1 MLPFKVIVAVA
12 LLLGTAAL
20 PRPAQAASFKTRH
33 SFTGGTDGAGPY
45 TAPIFLNGMLYGAT
59 SAGGTG
65 CEACGTIYKLDP
77 ETGAESTLY
86 SFQGGADGAGP
97 VALIAV
103 DGVLYGTTSGG
114 GNKRCRG
121 DGCGTVFKLDP
132 ATGAETILH
141 VFRGHEDGAQPN
153 ALMFRNG
160 LLYGTTA
167 TGGGKFGTL
176 PCCST
181 LFSID
186 PATGTETILHEFRG
200 AHGSEPAAAF
210 FAGNSLYGTDDG
222 GGQFKDGAIFR
233 LDMKSGKFSNRYSF
247 TGNADGLEPY
257 GLTRN
262 GDIFYGATSDD
273 SFGCCG
279 GGTIFSFDSKSR
291 IETVL
296 YNFPYDYAIQQASG
310 PLTYAEGKIYGTMAT
325 GGSEVPPGCDGDNEG
340 CGEVFSIDPNTG
352 AKSIVWAIE
361 NRNVGLYMY
370 GGVTYHHGKLY
381 GTTVSGG
388 GTGCGGSGCGTVFMV
403 KP

>member
-1 MLPFKVIVAVA
+1 MLLFKVVTA
-12 LLLGTAAL
+12 LLLVAAAL
-20 PRPAQAASFKTRH
+20 PRPAPAASFKTLH

-65 CEACGTIYKLDP
+65 CVACGTIYKLDP

-121 DGCGTVFKLDP
+121 EGCGTVFKLDP

-141 VFRGHEDGAQPN
+141 VFRGHEDGAQPS

-200 AHGSEPAAAF
+200 GHGSEPAAAF
-210 FAGNSLYGTDDG
+210 FSGDSIYGTNG
-222 GGQFKDGAIFR
+222 GGGHPDYGSIFK
-233 LDMKSGKFSNRYSF
+233 LDTKSGKFSRRFDF
-247 TGNADGLEPY
+247 TQSADGEGPY

-279 GGTIFSFDSKSR
+279 GATIFSFDTKTR
-291 IETVL
+291 VETVL
-296 YNFPYDYAIQQASG
+296 YNFPFTDQDEEASG
-310 PLTYAEGKIYGTMAT
+310 PLTYAEGKIYGTMLT
-325 GGSEVPPGCDGDNEG
+325 GGPQAPPGCDGFDEG
-340 CGEVFSIDPNTG
+340 CGEIFAIDPKTG
-352 AKSIVWAIE
+352 AKTIVYAIQSPA
-361 NRNVGLYMY
+361 VGDGIY

-388 GTGCGGSGCGTVFMV
+388 GTGCGGAGCGTVFAI